1 MINFGPFKSLSTK
14 EFQEKQAEGFTVI
27 DIRREQEWEEY
38 GIIEHSHKVT
48 FFDELGQFDLEQFL
62 ELFTKVV
69 TQKDQPF
76 ILVCAHAQRTKI
88 VAEIM
93 GSKLG
98 YTNVYEL
105 DGGINWGWIDK
116 GFKTI
121 RS

>member
-1 MINFGPFKSLSTK
+1 MLNFGPFKSLSTK
-14 EFQEKQAEGFTVI
+14 ECQEKQAEDFTVI
-27 DIRREQEWEEY
+27 DIRREQEWEEF
-38 GIIEHSHKVT
+38 GIIEGSHKIT
-48 FFDELGQFDLEQFL
+48 FFDDLGQFDLEQFL
-62 ELFTKVV
+62 KLFTKVV

-116 GFKTI
+116 GLDTI

>member
-1 MINFGPFKSLSTK
+1 M
-14 EFQEKQAEGFTVI
+14 
-27 DIRREQEWEEY
+27 
-38 GIIEHSHKVT
+38 
-48 FFDELGQFDLEQFL
+48 GQFDLEQFL

-69 TQKDQPF
+69 THKEQPF

-116 GFKTI
+116 GLGTI